1 MQLLALTG
9 GVGMGK
15 STTTDF
21 LRTRK
26 IPVADT
32 DLIAR
37 QLVEPGQPGLAEI
50 QNLFG
55 PEVIDATGRLDRP
68 KLARLV
74 FSNPDRRQKLEA
86 VLHPRIRDI
95 WQEQVGEWTR
105 ENRPVAVVVIPLLF
119 ETNATPLFDAVICV
133 ACTEQSQRVRLR
145 QRGWS
150 DEEIQQRVDAQWPI
164 QKKMAQA
171 DFLIWTES
179 SSAVHEAQLTHILGS
194 VQASVPDAQ

>member
-119 ETNATPLFDAVICV
+119 ETNAPPLFDAVICV

-171 DFLIWTES
+171 DFLIWTERPP
-179 SSAVHEAQLTHILGS
+179 AGHQ
-194 VQASVPDAQ
+194 